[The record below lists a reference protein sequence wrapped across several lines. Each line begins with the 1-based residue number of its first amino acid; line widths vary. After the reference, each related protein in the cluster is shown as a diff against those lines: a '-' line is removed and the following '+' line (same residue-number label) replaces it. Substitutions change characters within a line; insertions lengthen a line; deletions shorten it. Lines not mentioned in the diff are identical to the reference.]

1 MIPKRFEAELNNL
14 IEKFDKEAI
23 DKRIAVYQRYMVSPR
38 PSPLLDS

>member
-23 DKRIAVYQRYMVSPR
+23 DKRIAVYQSIILPEN
-38 PSPLLDS
+38 